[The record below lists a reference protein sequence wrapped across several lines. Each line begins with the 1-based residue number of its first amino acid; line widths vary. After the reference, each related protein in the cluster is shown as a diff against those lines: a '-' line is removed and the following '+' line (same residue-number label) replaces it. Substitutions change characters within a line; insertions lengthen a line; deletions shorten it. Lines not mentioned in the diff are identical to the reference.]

1 MKDHYTLLHNFL
13 EKHFPAQLPK
23 LEAIKDKP
31 VEVIMMYNMYKRS
44 AKNALKERVVSD
56 NESPSLKAKIA
67 ADDFMQHYRKT
78 YRTVNS
84 NFGTEAGE
92 EFKKIVK
99 AKFNSM
105 SEELEEATINETEV
119 EYKVAGRPVTLNRG
133 EKSDGTDWTVTF
145 KNGKTTALADVL
157 ALIKPEPELT
167 MNEAKATCCHRCG
180 RVHVKGSGCKKP
192 YLKGKDSCAINEIE
206 TLKEFYNK

>member
-1 MKDHYTLLHNFL
+1 
-13 EKHFPAQLPK
+13 
-23 LEAIKDKP
+23 
-31 VEVIMMYNMYKRS
+31 MMYNMYKRS

-67 ADDFMQHYRKT
+67 ADDFMKEYRSEF
-78 YRTVNS
+78 RRVHN
-84 NFGTEAGE
+84 NFGKEAGE

-99 AKFNSM
+99 AKFNSL
-105 SEELEEATINETEV
+105 SEELEESTINETEV
-119 EYKVAGRPVTLNRG
+119 EYKVAGRPVTLNKG

-157 ALIKPEPELT
+157 ALIEPEPELT

-206 TLKEFYNK
+206 TLKEFFNK

>member
-23 LEAIKDKP
+23 LEAIKDND
-31 VEVIMMYNMYKRS
+31 VEVTMMYNMYKKS
-44 AKNALKERVVSD
+44 AKNALKERM
-56 NESPSLKAKIA
+56 ESSK
-67 ADDFMQHYRKT
+67 
-78 YRTVNS
+78 
-84 NFGTEAGE
+84 
-92 EFKKIVK
+92 
-99 AKFNSM
+99 
-105 SEELEEATINETEV
+105 V
-119 EYKVAGRPVTLNRG
+119 EYKVAGRPVTLNKG

-157 ALIKPEPELT
+157 ALIEPEPELT

-180 RVHVKGSGCKKP
+180 RVHVKGSGCKRP
-192 YLKGKDSCAINEIE
+192 YLRGKDSCAINEIE

>member
-13 EKHFPAQLPK
+13 EKHFPTQLPK
-23 LEAIKDKP
+23 LEAIKDND

-67 ADDFMQHYRKT
+67 ADEFMQYYRKT
-78 YRTVNS
+78 YRIVNS

-105 SEELEEATINETEV
+105 SEELGESTINETKV
-119 EYKVAGRPVTLNRG
+119 EYKVAGRPVTLNKG

-157 ALIKPEPELT
+157 ALIEPEPELT

-180 RVHVKGSGCKKP
+180 RVHVKGSGCKRP